1 MVSPSVH
8 TPTAQP
14 IGRSLRAAQGLKG
27 SPGPQVS
34 LRLVTLCAHK
44 LHTSNTPRERG
55 GRVGVRE
62 AVTTWKQS
70 AVARERNAPRVS
82 PTLLPQPLPRAL
94 PAHGSPALQTQ
105 TDSFKKPGQRGS
117 GAPGGAGARHPLRDR
132 LLLPQAGTGLP
143 SLLPDPRAGIRTA
156 ANLGEGCVMANDDLS
171 VSPISKDGGWG
182 KRDEA
187 GKETRDADP
196 NPRSSPSSR
205 RLLHTT
211 SPTHR

>member
-1 MVSPSVH
+1 MFWPGECRGLCSLWDLH
-8 TPTAQP
+8 LPTLNAQSIP
-14 IGRSLRAAQGLKG
+14 PPTRFH
-27 SPGPQVS
+27 
-34 LRLVTLCAHK
+34 LVTASL
-44 LHTSNTPRERG
+44 LSTS
-55 GRVGVRE
+55 VL
-62 AVTTWKQS
+62 
-70 AVARERNAPRVS
+70 VS